1 MVGSGP
7 GRARTDS
14 ELLRVA
20 QFGLRWFGFLV
31 MFSYGLG
38 NNKIG
43 QGMAMIGLGWVGA
56 GQEWLGSVLV
66 WKVLVRVGRI
76 QSYRVRSW
84 TVMSWFGVGKFRD
97 IRDSWVLSVFC

>member
-1 MVGSGP
+1 MVRSGP

-14 ELLRVA
+14 EPLSVA

-66 WKVLVRVGRI
+66 WQVLVRVGRI
-76 QSYRVRSW
+76 HSYRVRSW
-84 TVMSWFGVGKFRD
+84 SVMSWFGVGKFRD

>member
-66 WKVLVRVGRI
+66 WQVLVRVGRI

-84 TVMSWFGVGKFRD
+84 SVMSWFGVGKFRD
-97 IRDSWVLSVFC
+97 IRDSWFLSVCC

>member
-66 WKVLVRVGRI
+66 WQVLVRVGRI

-84 TVMSWFGVGKFRD
+84 SVMSWFGVGKFRD